1 MEDHRWATGDEGKE
15 RAGEGGERKR
25 QETAAASGDRQS
37 LSDARRFR
45 SGIVAAPE
53 EITGGAQGEA
63 PQRRRREMTAA
74 SGGPQSLSDVSRF
87 RLGCHRWAA
96 GNEGREIQ
104 GEAKK
109 ERGREAKLISIA
121 RGGWRRSTLRR
132 GCGQGWAA
140 LPRSSPHSS
149 CGLKW
154 SQQSGSGA
162 PCASGGQGWVA
173 YFRQPTFQLWLP
185 KLQRSGSI
193 RAPLA
198 LSRALGGGGACA
210 SGAPS
215 GLWVPG
221 RFPDRSPPEN
231 EACALLLGGLGR
243 EQGAAPAR
251 TISFMIPWS
260 LSVVVAVSTV
270 FVFMFMSDLAPSWP
284 PVPPKANV

>member
-109 ERGREAKLISIA
+109 RKRPGGETNLHRPGGLETEHLAPRMRA
-121 RGGWRRSTLRR
+121 RLGCSSQEQSTLQLWPQMVAAEWLRSTLRQWR
-132 GCGQGWAA
+132 ARLGC
-140 LPRSSPHSS
+140 L
-149 CGLKW
+149 
-154 SQQSGSGA
+154 
-162 PCASGGQGWVA
+162 
-173 YFRQPTFQLWLP
+173 F
-185 KLQRSGSI
+185 
-193 RAPLA
+193 
-198 LSRALGGGGACA
+198 
-210 SGAPS
+210 
-215 GLWVPG
+215 
-221 RFPDRSPPEN
+221 
-231 EACALLLGGLGR
+231 
-243 EQGAAPAR
+243 
-251 TISFMIPWS
+251 
-260 LSVVVAVSTV
+260 
-270 FVFMFMSDLAPSWP
+270 
-284 PVPPKANV
+284 